1 MKTSEPKEEFVRR
14 ALTEDE
20 KKMFRA
26 MGQEP
31 PATSLDSIGFFTKQV
46 PDTKK
51 IKSVVDMLLDSE
63 GQMIPGGIGGINQRI
78 ADQLK
83 ETGGPVTP
91 EAIKKILISSMG
103 QAGMDTDLLHR
114 GVLGMQMEGSG
125 ALTSAGRR
133 GRQAILRELKA
144 RGAGNL
150 SEIELLMSKPELSDF
165 GGKPGQTSEKDRAI
179 ASQMSL
185 QLKQDKLSYDTALKQ
200 TEIDNKTLSIKRAYN
215 DALSASTRGL
225 MGDSKIKLRESKISL
240 QQAYDRN
247 EKEINNEIEITT
259 RQFEIDRRGIEAAL
273 KGATMSDKPT
283 QDRLLG
289 ELQATAGLSGVAAR
303 NELARV
309 QAGLKDMEK
318 DPQQMIILNAQQS
331 MLQAIIKRDENL
343 MENNALLDR
352 EKTALE
358 NGINNAELQFK
369 IDKQILE
376 NKYKY
381 NRVLDMETRQKEVQ
395 LQEDKNRYLRTDFM
409 SGRITGED
417 FAAANART
425 RSMRRDAFGMAG
437 EPMAGFGEL
446 MGDSYR
452 YGTRNAA
459 EDFERGMV
467 DVAQNIRSGFKD
479 SIRAVVTDSESF
491 SDALVGVMDGLLDRT
506 FETGLDVLTGK
517 LFNAIGN
524 IATRSK
530 GGPIPRGYNQGGVVT
545 GGSGVRDDVMT
556 FMQGGEYVIK
566 KSSAQRIGYSTL
578 NAINSYASGGKARV
592 SLAKDFLYTGD
603 DPTRPTGGGF
613 AVSKGL
619 STAALFRDDDPQTG
633 RVFGRQST
641 LANYLEYRRG
651 EEARRAA
658 EVDRVKQM
666 KRGRIMKAYVGAA
679 MNIGAGYLIGRSQ
692 GLYGGS
698 KPELSGAE
706 GGGIPASLVDPK
718 LQGPRRMDDSYN
730 RGGSPALVQGG
741 EYIMSPQTTAKYGT
755 GFMAELNR
763 GRMPGFNMGGAVGG
777 GGLAAGGI
785 TTNNVNLAI
794 NIDKGGKSSVQ
805 SESSSGSGQDKE
817 REDKSEVERQ
827 KKMGEAIRGVV
838 LKEIERQ
845 QRPGGL
851 LRDNASYAG
860 GRKP

>member
-1 MKTSEPKEEFVRR
+1 
-14 ALTEDE
+14 
-20 KKMFRA
+20 
-26 MGQEP
+26 
-31 PATSLDSIGFFTKQV
+31 
-46 PDTKK
+46 
-51 IKSVVDMLLDSE
+51 
-63 GQMIPGGIGGINQRI
+63 
-78 ADQLK
+78 
-83 ETGGPVTP
+83 
-91 EAIKKILISSMG
+91 
-103 QAGMDTDLLHR
+103 
-114 GVLGMQMEGSG
+114 
-125 ALTSAGRR
+125 
-133 GRQAILRELKA
+133 
-144 RGAGNL
+144 
-150 SEIELLMSKPELSDF
+150 
-165 GGKPGQTSEKDRAI
+165 
-179 ASQMSL
+179 
-185 QLKQDKLSYDTALKQ
+185 
-200 TEIDNKTLSIKRAYN
+200 
-215 DALSASTRGL
+215 
-225 MGDSKIKLRESKISL
+225 
-240 QQAYDRN
+240 
-247 EKEINNEIEITT
+247 
-259 RQFEIDRRGIEAAL
+259 
-273 KGATMSDKPT
+273 
-283 QDRLLG
+283 
-289 ELQATAGLSGVAAR
+289 
-303 NELARV
+303 
-309 QAGLKDMEK
+309 
-318 DPQQMIILNAQQS
+318 
-331 MLQAIIKRDENL
+331 
-343 MENNALLDR
+343 
-352 EKTALE
+352 
-358 NGINNAELQFK
+358 
-369 IDKQILE
+369 
-376 NKYKY
+376 
-381 NRVLDMETRQKEVQ
+381 
-395 LQEDKNRYLRTDFM
+395 M

-479 SIRAVVTDSESF
+479 SIKAVVTDSESF

-603 DPTRPTGGGF
+603 DPTRPTGGGY

-651 EEARRAA
+651 EEARRKA

-666 KRGRIMKAYVGAA
+666 KRGRLMKAYASAA

-698 KPELSGAE
+698 PESVQGPGGAVMHKQIGE
-706 GGGIPASLVDPK
+706 GGSVSY
-718 LQGPRRMDDSYN
+718 GPTQQSPFHPNRTFGGA

-763 GRMPGFNMGGAVGG
+763 GRMPGFNMGGAVGGGG

-860 GRKP
+860 GRKT

>member
-1 MKTSEPKEEFVRR
+1 
-14 ALTEDE
+14 
-20 KKMFRA
+20 
-26 MGQEP
+26 
-31 PATSLDSIGFFTKQV
+31 
-46 PDTKK
+46 
-51 IKSVVDMLLDSE
+51 
-63 GQMIPGGIGGINQRI
+63 
-78 ADQLK
+78 
-83 ETGGPVTP
+83 
-91 EAIKKILISSMG
+91 
-103 QAGMDTDLLHR
+103 
-114 GVLGMQMEGSG
+114 
-125 ALTSAGRR
+125 
-133 GRQAILRELKA
+133 
-144 RGAGNL
+144 
-150 SEIELLMSKPELSDF
+150 
-165 GGKPGQTSEKDRAI
+165 
-179 ASQMSL
+179 
-185 QLKQDKLSYDTALKQ
+185 
-200 TEIDNKTLSIKRAYN
+200 
-215 DALSASTRGL
+215 
-225 MGDSKIKLRESKISL
+225 
-240 QQAYDRN
+240 
-247 EKEINNEIEITT
+247 
-259 RQFEIDRRGIEAAL
+259 
-273 KGATMSDKPT
+273 
-283 QDRLLG
+283 
-289 ELQATAGLSGVAAR
+289 
-303 NELARV
+303 
-309 QAGLKDMEK
+309 
-318 DPQQMIILNAQQS
+318 
-331 MLQAIIKRDENL
+331 
-343 MENNALLDR
+343 
-352 EKTALE
+352 
-358 NGINNAELQFK
+358 
-369 IDKQILE
+369 
-376 NKYKY
+376 
-381 NRVLDMETRQKEVQ
+381 METRQKEVQ

-479 SIRAVVTDSESF
+479 SIKAVVTDSESF

-506 FETGLDVLTGK
+506 FETGLDVMAGK

-524 IATRSK
+524 VATRSK

-603 DPTRPTGGGF
+603 DPTRPTGGGYT
-613 AVSKGL
+613 VSRGL

-666 KRGRIMKAYVGAA
+666 KRGRIMKAYASAA
-679 MNIGAGYLIGRSQ
+679 MNIGAGYLIGRSE

-698 KPELSGAE
+698 KKELSGAE

-718 LQGPRRMDDSYN
+718 LQGPRRMDGSYN

-777 GGLAAGGI
+777 GGGGLAAGGI

-817 REDKSEVERQ
+817 REDKSEVDRQ

-860 GRKP
+860 GRKT